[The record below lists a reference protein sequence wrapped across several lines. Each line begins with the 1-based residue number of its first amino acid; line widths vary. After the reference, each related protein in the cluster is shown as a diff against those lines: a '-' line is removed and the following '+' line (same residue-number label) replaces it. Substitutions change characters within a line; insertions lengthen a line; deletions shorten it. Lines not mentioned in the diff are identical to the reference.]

1 MKTLGSAPE
10 SRDPETRAA
19 LEKDASSFL
28 DDLARWTSELKASGA
43 DLEPAPVR
51 PRSGPGVAPIRN
63 VPAATVVARGP
74 RDKKASDE
82 KASSSAGASPPP
94 PPPPS
99 DAAFAEA
106 TSRAL
111 GLDDG
116 GAAASAL
123 RDFADSASKKDSDV
137 VDLSV
142 PGASNAEKTLAA
154 MAGAS
159 ASERKWVAR
168 REREKGNELF
178 RAREYSSAVDAYA
191 LALALDPAC
200 VAARSNRAAANM
212 KLRRWRDAIADCDA
226 ALAAEPEHVKALAR
240 RGESRLEMHPG
251 EGDANA
257 RAALADLEKAAA
269 IEPGNGHVRAL
280 ERRARKAVA
289 ETAPTRRVAIETEE
303 EMEEDG
309 AAALEKKTEEPKNKP
324 KAAERF
330 EAAREGPMVIEEV
343 EDEPAEDEPAEPR
356 QVSESRRRV
365 VIEEEESEES
375 EESEDEAGASDERD
389 ARNSRDARKSA
400 EEKESTPAWA
410 LEKEKGNAAFG
421 RGDFHAA
428 RERYDAALALVPASD
443 ASASA
448 TLLANRA
455 AARLKLGEYA
465 AAESD
470 ASAAL
475 AKDPRYVKAYHRRA
489 CARREL
495 GDFEGA
501 LEDYEEVVRADPANE
516 RVQAEVE
523 ACMRGAAE
531 KMLGG
536 FGGGIGGGDAGA
548 RGGGGVAVP
557 IQADSDD
564 DTDEEEDAHEA
575 RRPAENA
582 STPDAPPGT
591 SRRRI
596 AIVEEHSESE
606 DERGE
611 DAEDVSRRDA
621 DPPAARDP
629 PGAAEGAVSASD
641 ASEAAQSHSSATQS
655 HSSAAIAKM
664 SAELEATRLELEAR
678 KREVARAEET
688 RARAKARADECAE
701 ELRAADAKKAEAA
714 ALVEASAEQARAEVE
729 GPSAGP
735 SGVSSDPASG
745 SAAPLPSELRNVAES
760 CKMRGNKLF
769 KMGEHARAAEAYGEA
784 LAIDPANASYLA
796 NRAAAYLKLEAFR
809 DALVDADSA
818 LATDPTHDRAR
829 HRRAAAL
836 FALGAFRDAAEEYDR
851 VVAANPTHEGV
862 KAEAERARARA
873 REEEVR
879 EASAGEEEGKAETAS
894 DEKKAEKK
902 AEKAEKAPPPPS
914 VPPPSPPSVPSPP
927 APSPPSRKLR
937 PAPRTATELERGLAS
952 LRGDADALLGFA
964 SLVPPADLPKL
975 VRESVSPAM
984 LGAYA
989 EATARAAE
997 RANEDAKALAH
1008 ALATAKAL
1016 AGVPRF
1022 AANAMMMKRAD
1033 KETMRAALERV
1044 GGEDARE
1051 IADAWKL

>member
-10 SRDPETRAA
+10 SDPEVRAA

-63 VPAATVVARGP
+63 VPAATVVARG
-74 RDKKASDE
+74 KASDE
-82 KASSSAGASPPP
+82 KEKACSPPSP
-94 PPPPS
+94 LPPS

-123 RDFADSASKKDSDV
+123 RDLADSASKKDSDV

-212 KLRRWRDAIADCDA
+212 KLRRWRDAVADCDA

-240 RGESRLEMHPG
+240 RGESRLELHPG

-269 IEPGNGHVRAL
+269 IEPGNEHVRAL

-303 EMEEDG
+303 EAEGEDG
-309 AAALEKKTEEPKNKP
+309 AAALEKKTEEPKHKP

-375 EESEDEAGASDERD
+375 EDEADASDER
-389 ARNSRDARKSA
+389 RSA
-400 EEKESTPAWA
+400 EKKESTPAWA

-448 TLLANRA
+448 MLLANRA

-475 AKDPRYVKAYHRRA
+475 AKDPRYIKAYHRRA

-501 LEDYEEVVRADPANE
+501 LEDYEEVVRADPTNE

-536 FGGGIGGGDAGA
+536 FGGEIGGGDAGAPA

-564 DTDEEEDAHEA
+564 DTDEEEDAPEA

-596 AIVEEHSESE
+596 AIVEEDSESE

-611 DAEDVSRRDA
+611 DAEDVSRRVA

-629 PGAAEGAVSASD
+629 PGAAGGAVSASED
-641 ASEAAQSHSSATQS
+641 DGSHSSATQS

-714 ALVEASAEQARAEVE
+714 ALVESSAEKARAEVE
-729 GPSAGP
+729 GPSVGP

-760 CKMRGNKLF
+760 CKLRGNKLF

-862 KAEAERARARA
+862 KAEAERAWARA

-879 EASAGEEEGKAETAS
+879 EASAGEEEGKAEAAS

-902 AEKAEKAPPPPS
+902 AEKAEKAEKAPPPPS
-914 VPPPSPPSVPSPP
+914 VPPPSPPFVPPPSPPSVPSPP

>member
-10 SRDPETRAA
+10 SRDPETRAV

-43 DLEPAPVR
+43 DLEPTPVR

-82 KASSSAGASPPP
+82 KASSSAGASPP

-200 VAARSNRAAANM
+200 VTARSNRAAANM

-240 RGESRLEMHPG
+240 RGESRLELHPG

-269 IEPGNGHVRAL
+269 IEPGNEHVRAL

-303 EMEEDG
+303 EAKEEDG
-309 AAALEKKTEEPKNKP
+309 AALEKKTEEPKKP

-400 EEKESTPAWA
+400 EKKESTPAWA

-501 LEDYEEVVRADPANE
+501 LEDYEEVVRADPTNE

-536 FGGGIGGGDAGA
+536 FGGEIGGGDAGA

-564 DTDEEEDAHEA
+564 DTDEEEDAPEA

-596 AIVEEHSESE
+596 AIVEEDSESE

-629 PGAAEGAVSASD
+629 PGAAGDAVSAS
-641 ASEAAQSHSSATQS
+641 EATQSHSSATQS

-714 ALVEASAEQARAEVE
+714 ALVEASAEKARAEVE
-729 GPSAGP
+729 GPSAGH

-879 EASAGEEEGKAETAS
+879 EASARAEEGKAEAAS
-894 DEKKAEKK
+894 EEKKAEKS
-902 AEKAEKAPPPPS
+902 EKAPPPPS

>member
-82 KASSSAGASPPP
+82 KASSSAGAPNPP

-123 RDFADSASKKDSDV
+123 RDFADSASKKDADV

-226 ALAAEPEHVKALAR
+226 VIAAEPEHVKALAR
-240 RGESRLEMHPG
+240 RGESRLELHPG

-269 IEPGNGHVRAL
+269 IEPGNEHVRAL

-303 EMEEDG
+303 EAKEEDG
-309 AAALEKKTEEPKNKP
+309 AALEKKTEEPKKP

-343 EDEPAEDEPAEPR
+343 EDEPAKDEPAEPR

-375 EESEDEAGASDERD
+375 EDEADASDER
-389 ARNSRDARKSA
+389 KSA
-400 EEKESTPAWA
+400 EKKESTPAWA

-455 AARLKLGEYA
+455 AARQTRRYA

-475 AKDPRYVKAYHRRA
+475 AGTEVRQGAPPPRVRA
-489 CARREL
+489 TGNSANSK
-495 GDFEGA
+495 A
-501 LEDYEEVVRADPANE
+501 LEDYERWS
-516 RVQAEVE
+516 
-523 ACMRGAAE
+523 
-531 KMLGG
+531 
-536 FGGGIGGGDAGA
+536 A
-548 RGGGGVAVP
+548 R
-557 IQADSDD
+557 
-564 DTDEEEDAHEA
+564 T
-575 RRPAENA
+575 RRTSA
-582 STPDAPPGT
+582 
-591 SRRRI
+591 SRRRWRR
-596 AIVEEHSESE
+596 ACAAPRRRCSAGSAAGSAAATPGRAAAAASPSRFRRTATTTRTRRRTPPRLVGPPKTRRRPTRP
-606 DERGE
+606 RGPRA
-611 DAEDVSRRDA
+611 DASPSSRRIPNPRTSAWTPRTFRDETPTR
-621 DPPAARDP
+621 PPRAPASP
-629 PGAAEGAVSASD
+629 PPISPRTPPRRRNRIPRRRNRRIPRRPSRRCPP
-641 ASEAAQSHSSATQS
+641 SSG
-655 HSSAAIAKM
+655 
-664 SAELEATRLELEAR
+664 TRLELEAR
-678 KREVARAEET
+678 KREVRAPNAGARE
-688 RARAKARADECAE
+688 RARRRVRGGAPRRRRGGGGGGARRGVRGES
-701 ELRAADAKKAEAA
+701 
-714 ALVEASAEQARAEVE
+714 ASRSRGTFGGTFGCVF
-729 GPSAGP
+729 GPRVGI
-735 SGVSSDPASG
+735 GG
-745 SAAPLPSELRNVAES
+745 AAPL
-760 CKMRGNKLF
+760 
-769 KMGEHARAAEAYGEA
+769 RA
-784 LAIDPANASYLA
+784 P
-796 NRAAAYLKLEAFR
+796 K
-809 DALVDADSA
+809 
-818 LATDPTHDRAR
+818 
-829 HRRAAAL
+829 RR
-836 FALGAFRDAAEEYDR
+836 R
-851 VVAANPTHEGV
+851 V
-862 KAEAERARARA
+862 
-873 REEEVR
+873 
-879 EASAGEEEGKAETAS
+879 
-894 DEKKAEKK
+894 
-902 AEKAEKAPPPPS
+902 
-914 VPPPSPPSVPSPP
+914 
-927 APSPPSRKLR
+927 L
-937 PAPRTATELERGLAS
+937 
-952 LRGDADALLGFA
+952 
-964 SLVPPADLPKL
+964 
-975 VRESVSPAM
+975 
-984 LGAYA
+984 
-989 EATARAAE
+989 
-997 RANEDAKALAH
+997 
-1008 ALATAKAL
+1008 
-1016 AGVPRF
+1016 
-1022 AANAMMMKRAD
+1022 
-1033 KETMRAALERV
+1033 
-1044 GGEDARE
+1044 
-1051 IADAWKL
+1051 

>member
-82 KASSSAGASPPP
+82 KASSSAGAPNPP

-123 RDFADSASKKDSDV
+123 RDFADSASKKDADV

-226 ALAAEPEHVKALAR
+226 VIAAEPEHVKALAR
-240 RGESRLEMHPG
+240 RGESRLELHPG

-269 IEPGNGHVRAL
+269 IEPGNEHVRAL

-303 EMEEDG
+303 EAKEEDG
-309 AAALEKKTEEPKNKP
+309 AALEKKTEEPKKP

-343 EDEPAEDEPAEPR
+343 EDEPAKDEPAEPR

-375 EESEDEAGASDERD
+375 EDEADASDER
-389 ARNSRDARKSA
+389 KSA
-400 EEKESTPAWA
+400 EKKESTPAWA

-536 FGGGIGGGDAGA
+536 FGGEIGGGDAGA

-564 DTDEEEDAHEA
+564 DTDEEEDAPEA

-582 STPDAPPGT
+582 ATPDAPPGT

-596 AIVEEHSESE
+596 AIVEEDSESE
-606 DERGE
+606 DERV

-629 PGAAEGAVSASD
+629 PGAAGGAVSASD
-641 ASEAAQSHSSATQS
+641 ASEATKSHSSATQS

-714 ALVEASAEQARAEVE
+714 ALVEASAEKARAEVE
-729 GPSAGP
+729 GPSAGH

-760 CKMRGNKLF
+760 CKLRGNKLF

-879 EASAGEEEGKAETAS
+879 EASAGEEEGKAEAAS
-894 DEKKAEKK
+894 DEKKAEK
-902 AEKAEKAPPPPS
+902 APPPPF

>member
-82 KASSSAGASPPP
+82 KASSSAGAPNPP

-159 ASERKWVAR
+159 ASERTWVAR

-212 KLRRWRDAIADCDA
+212 KLRRWRDAVADCDA
-226 ALAAEPEHVKALAR
+226 VIAAEPEHVKALAR
-240 RGESRLEMHPG
+240 RGESRLELHPG

-269 IEPGNGHVRAL
+269 IEPGNAHVRAL

-303 EMEEDG
+303 EEAGEDG
-309 AAALEKKTEEPKNKP
+309 AAALEKKTEEPKKKP

-375 EESEDEAGASDERD
+375 EESEDEAAASDERN
-389 ARNSRDARKSA
+389 ARHSRDARHSA
-400 EEKESTPAWA
+400 ETKVSTPAWA

-465 AAESD
+465 AAASD

-501 LEDYEEVVRADPANE
+501 LEDYEEVVRADPTNE
-516 RVQAEVE
+516 RIQAEVE

-536 FGGGIGGGDAGA
+536 FGGEIGGGDAGA
-548 RGGGGVAVP
+548 RGGGGGVAVP

-564 DTDEEEDAHEA
+564 DTDEEEDAPEA
-575 RRPAENA
+575 RRPGEENA

-591 SRRRI
+591 SRRRV
-596 AIVEEHSESE
+596 AIVEEDSESE

-629 PGAAEGAVSASD
+629 PGAAGGAVSASED
-641 ASEAAQSHSSATQS
+641 DGSHSSATQS

-678 KREVARAEET
+678 KREVARAEDT

-714 ALVEASAEQARAEVE
+714 ALVEASAEKARAEVE

-760 CKMRGNKLF
+760 CKLRGNKLF

-818 LATDPTHDRAR
+818 LATDPAHDRAR

-851 VVAANPTHEGV
+851 VVAANPTHGGV
-862 KAEAERARARA
+862 KAEAERAWARA

-879 EASAGEEEGKAETAS
+879 EASARAEEGKAEAAS
-894 DEKKAEKK
+894 DEKKLEKK
-902 AEKAEKAPPPPS
+902 AEKAEKAPP
-914 VPPPSPPSVPSPP
+914 PPSVPSPP

-937 PAPRTATELERGLAS
+937 PAPRTATDLERGLAS